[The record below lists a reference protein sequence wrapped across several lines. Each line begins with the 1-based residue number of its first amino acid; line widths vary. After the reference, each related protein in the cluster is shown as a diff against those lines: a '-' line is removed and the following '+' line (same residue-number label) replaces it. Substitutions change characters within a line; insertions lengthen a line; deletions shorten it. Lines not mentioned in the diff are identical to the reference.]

1 MTSEIRVNKIENRSG
16 LGTVTFADTGVDL
29 AGIVTATTF
38 SGSGASLTGLPAASL
53 TGTVA
58 DARFP
63 ATLPAVSAASLTN
76 VPAANVVGV
85 HTSLTV
91 TNATTTGTAVV
102 GGGVTISESGI
113 EASGIG
119 ITCANINGGQ
129 IGGRRNKVINGAM
142 TVSQRNGT
150 SAVQLSA
157 TEQYIVDRF
166 TNDSA
171 SSFDM
176 KADASQSTDSP
187 DGFSNS
193 LKLACDGVSTPS
205 SIQNGAISHYIEGQD
220 LQDLAFG
227 TSNAKPLTL
236 SFYAKSASQNNGHVY
251 GVFLG
256 AYLNGTRNAQTRG
269 FTITSSWQ
277 RFIMTFDGTGTV
289 TSTAINNDNDK
300 GMQICF
306 SLAAG
311 SDDQKNY
318 ATWTADS
325 GLRGFTGQDNFFDN
339 TSNEIY
345 ITGVQLE
352 VGSQATEFE
361 HRSGGEELQL
371 CKRYYQEYVNIAA
384 VGNVPDNGSR
394 SYSHALMFPV
404 EMRAAPTITI
414 SNTGSSNGQV
424 VTDAENSV
432 YISSLLSTGVQT
444 TGATIS
450 FYLTGDLTNYRG
462 AYLTSTASTTN
473 QTTYKLSAEL

>member
-1 MTSEIRVNKIENRSG
+1 MSKIRLHGSSSGYTEIAPV
-16 LGTVTFADTGVDL
+16 
-29 AGIVTATTF
+29 
-38 SGSGASLTGLPAASL
+38 AASGNN
-53 TGTVA
+53 TI
-58 DARFP
+58 
-63 ATLPAVSAASLTN
+63 TLPNDGTIISKD
-76 VPAANVVGV
+76 ANGAVGV
-85 HTSLTV
+85 TSIKSSNV
-91 TNATTTGTAVV
+91 NV
-102 GGGVTISESGI
+102 GAAVTITESGI

-119 ITCANINGGQ
+119 ITCANINGTQ

-150 SAVQLSA
+150 TAVQLSA

-176 KADASQSTDSP
+176 KADASQSTVSP

-205 SIQNGAISHYIEGQD
+205 SIQNGAISSYIEGQD

-289 TSTAINNDNDK
+289 TSTAINNNNNK

-352 VGSQATEFE
+352 V
-361 HRSGGEELQL
+361 
-371 CKRYYQEYVNIAA
+371 
-384 VGNVPDNGSR
+384 
-394 SYSHALMFPV
+394 
-404 EMRAAPTITI
+404 
-414 SNTGSSNGQV
+414 
-424 VTDAENSV
+424 
-432 YISSLLSTGVQT
+432 
-444 TGATIS
+444 
-450 FYLTGDLTNYRG
+450 
-462 AYLTSTASTTN
+462 
-473 QTTYKLSAEL
+473 